1 MHRTGDKYIDI
12 IFKMVTLDLL
22 EITIKDNGIGRK
34 QSAEINKKR
43 IKSHVSFATKAISQR
58 LQLLNQSRR
67 KPITINIV
75 DRYNVDNDPL
85 GTTVNIN
92 IPL

>member
-1 MHRTGDKYIDI
+1 M
-12 IFKMVTLDLL
+12 L
-22 EITIKDNGIGRK
+22 EITVKDNGVGRK

-67 KPITINIV
+67 NPITINII
-75 DRYNVDNDPL
+75 DRYDVDNEPL
-85 GTTVNIN
+85 GTTVVIN
-92 IPL
+92 IPF